1 MYEETYRLFVYGT
14 LKLDNVNNPLL
25 MQRGSEM
32 IGECVAS
39 GIAMYNLGPSPVA
52 VMEEGGEVEGEVWLV
67 DKATLERTDW
77 LEGYNEKSP
86 ESSLY
91 IRKMVDTNVGKC
103 FTYIYVN
110 HDGYDIFSSQQ
121 PIRKWDSPSRT

>member
-1 MYEETYRLFVYGT
+1 MYEQTHRVFVYGT
-14 LKLDNVNNPLL
+14 LKSGNTNNALL
-25 MQRGSEM
+25 VERGSEL
-32 IGECVAS
+32 IGDCTAT
-39 GIAMYNLGPSPVA
+39 GIEMYDLGPFPAA
-52 VMEEGGEVEGEVWLV
+52 VLKEGGEVEGEIWLV
-67 DKATLERTDW
+67 DKATLDRLDW

-121 PIRKWDSPSRT
+121 PIRKWGN